1 MSTIQFGGVVSGLN
15 TQGIIDALVAVK
27 KQPLTDLQSREANL
41 TSQKAAYSQLGNAID
56 SLITQ
61 IKNFT
66 VTSAGAARSAS
77 SADTSVFTA
86 AATNSA
92 AVSQYEISVDRLATT
107 TKATSTG
114 ALGSAISAGVNTS
127 LTLAG
132 ANLATPITAGNMT
145 LTVDGDAVQVAVG
158 DPATTTLQDVIDS
171 LSSALQTQLQAGG
184 DGATVTATIVD
195 GQLQLAVSGNTL
207 PHDISFGAEGD
218 TSNLA
223 AALGLDT
230 QGVTGGQN
238 ATITGTAYLDPT
250 LSSLNL
256 PGSITGGQISAIVDG
271 TIVHYTVGDPT
282 KTTLTQFMQGFSA
295 AIQAQLQAGGVNAPA
310 DPSATVSMSVVD
322 NKIQLSIGGAGATH
336 SLWFGA
342 AGDTSN
348 ALGIVGLANVS
359 ASNATNPTL
368 TASTSLGV
376 VRLMSSLDTSGLT
389 GVTST
394 TTGVLTINGVA
405 INYDST
411 VDTLS
416 TIISRINN
424 AGAGVIASIDRTTDK
439 LLLTRKDTGAAAIDI
454 VDTSGTLGAALKLAP
469 GTTNAQVIGQTAQVT
484 VDGRT
489 IVSSSNAV
497 TNAIDGVTINLVGKS
512 EVGTTTTLTVGVNTS
527 AVSNSISAFVQSFN
541 SLGDLLDQLTS
552 QTPGTSGG
560 TAGSSGP
567 LASDPTAQTMFLRL
581 RDTLFMSFGSGA
593 YNSLGA
599 LGLSTGAVGSAAGT
613 TTRLQ
618 IDTTKLN
625 AALNGDAS
633 QVASLLDSATGP
645 IGNLLTQLQ
654 GYEDPSNKNSYI
666 QAHAAG
672 LASDISSVQRQEQ
685 DQQERID
692 NYQAMLE
699 AQYAS
704 MEATLAQLQAQSAQI
719 AATLGYSTSSS
730 SGSGTSSSSSSS

>member
-56 SLITQ
+56 SLISQ

-66 VTSAGAARSAS
+66 VSSAGAARSAT
-77 SADTSVFTA
+77 SADTGVFTA
-86 AATNSA
+86 SAGNSA
-92 AVSQYEISVDRLATT
+92 AVSQYQISVDRLATT

-114 ALGSAISAGVNTS
+114 ALGSAVSAGVNTS
-127 LTLAG
+127 LMLAN

-145 LTVDGDAVQVAVG
+145 LTVDGNTVQVAVG

-171 LSSALQTQLQAGG
+171 LSSALETQLQAGG
-184 DGATVTATIVD
+184 DSATVSATIVD
-195 GQLQLAVSGNTL
+195 GQLQLAVSGNALT
-207 PHDISFGAEGD
+207 HDISFGAEGD

-256 PGSITGGQISAIVDG
+256 PGSITAGQISAIVDG

-282 KTTLTQFMQGFSA
+282 KTTLTQFMKGFSA
-295 AIQAQLQAGGVNAPA
+295 AIQAQLQTGGANAPA
-310 DPSATVSMSVVD
+310 DPTAAVSMSVVD
-322 NKIQLSIGGAGATH
+322 NKMQLSISGAGATH

-348 ALGIVGLANVS
+348 ALGIVGLANTS

-368 TASTSLGV
+368 TATTSLGV
-376 VRLMSSLDTSGLT
+376 VRLSSSLDTSGLT
-389 GVTST
+389 GLTST
-394 TTGVLTINGVA
+394 KTGVLTIDGVA

-424 AGAGVIASIDRTTDK
+424 AGAGVVASIDRTSDK
-439 LLLTRKDTGAAAIDI
+439 ILLTRKDTGAAAIDI
-454 VDTSGTLGAALKLAP
+454 IDTSGTLGAALKLAP
-469 GTTNAQVIGQTAQVT
+469 GTTNAQVIGQTAQIT

-497 TNAIDGVTINLVGKS
+497 TNAIDGVTINLVGQS
-512 EVGTTTTLTVGVNTS
+512 AVGTTTTLSIGVNTS
-527 AVSNSISAFVQSFN
+527 AVASSLSAFVQSFN

-581 RDTLFMSFGSGA
+581 RDTLFMAFGSGA

-633 QVASLLDSATGP
+633 QIASLLDSATGP

-654 GYEDPSNKNSYI
+654 GYEDPSSTSSYI
-666 QAHAAG
+666 QAHTAG
-672 LASDISSVQRQEQ
+672 LTSDISSIQRQEQ

-730 SGSGTSSSSSSS
+730 SGSGSGSSSSS

>member
-27 KQPLTDLQSREANL
+27 KQPLTDLQSREATL

-56 SLITQ
+56 SLVAQ

-77 SADTSVFTA
+77 STDTSVFTA
-86 AATNSA
+86 SASNSA
-92 AVSQYEISVDRLATT
+92 AVSQYQISVDRLATT

-114 ALGSAISAGVNTS
+114 ALGSAVSTAVNTG
-127 LTLAG
+127 LTLAN
-132 ANLATPITAGNMT
+132 ANLATPITAGSMT
-145 LTVDGDAVQVAVG
+145 LTVDGNTVQVAVG
-158 DPATTTLQDVIDS
+158 DPATTTLQNVIDS
-171 LSSALQTQLQAGG
+171 LSSALQTQLQAAG
-184 DGATVTATIVD
+184 DGATVSATIVN
-195 GQLQLAVSGNTL
+195 GQLQLAVSGNAVA
-207 PHDISFGAEGD
+207 HDISFGAAED

-295 AIQAQLQAGGVNAPA
+295 AIQARLQAGGVNAPA
-310 DPSATVSMSVVD
+310 DPTATVSMSVVD
-322 NKIQLSIGGAGATH
+322 NKMQLSIGGAGATH

-389 GVTST
+389 GLTST
-394 TTGVLTINGVA
+394 ATGVLTINGVS
-405 INYDST
+405 INYDTT

-424 AGAGVIASIDRTTDK
+424 AGAGVVASIDRTSDK
-439 LLLTRKDTGAAAIDI
+439 LLLTRRDTGASAIDI
-454 VDTSGTLGAALKLAP
+454 VDTSGTLGASLKLAP
-469 GTTNAQVIGQTAQVT
+469 GTTNAQAIGQTAQIT
-484 VDGRT
+484 LDGRT

-497 TNAIDGVTINLVGKS
+497 TNAVDGVTINLVGES
-512 EVGTTTTLTVGVNTS
+512 ELGTTTTLSIGVDTS
-527 AVSNSISAFVQSFN
+527 AVSNSIAGFVKSFN

-567 LASDPTAQTMFLRL
+567 LASDPTAQTMFLHM
-581 RDTLFMSFGSGA
+581 RDTLFMAFGSGSF
-593 YNSLGA
+593 NSLGA
-599 LGLSTGAVGSAAGT
+599 IGLSTGAVGSAAGT

-625 AALNGDAS
+625 AALSADAS
-633 QVASLLDSATGP
+633 QVAGLLDSTTGP
-645 IGNLLTQLQ
+645 IGNLLNQLKS
-654 GYEDPSNKNSYI
+654 YEDPSNKNSYI

-672 LASDISSVQRQEQ
+672 LASDITSLQRQEA
-685 DQQERID
+685 DQQERIN

-704 MEATLAQLQAQSAQI
+704 MEATLARLQAQSSQI
-719 AATLGYSTSSS
+719 AATLGYSTTS
-730 SGSGTSSSSSSS
+730 SGSGTSSSSSS